1 MYQNLGGGFVM
12 KKLLLGFIFICA
24 CTTTYAYP
32 KDINITKSEGAY
44 IRGNFISP
52 EGDFKVYLYADDKKS
67 QFVYHQKKGV
77 FSKGDFEMSLP
88 FLKYINDYD
97 FLTQE
102 VQDNRVIFP
111 MEK

>member
-44 IRGNFISP
+44 IRGHFTTLF
-52 EGDFKVYLYADDKKS
+52 GKTLYVK
-67 QFVYHQKKGV
+67 
-77 FSKGDFEMSLP
+77 
-88 FLKYINDYD
+88 I
-97 FLTQE
+97 
-102 VQDNRVIFP
+102 
-111 MEK
+111 